1 MISMIEVIIA
11 VSFLVGPVLFVFGSM
26 ISDLMNKR

>member
-1 MISMIEVIIA
+1 MIRSIEVIIA

-26 ISDLMNKR
+26 ISDIMNRK